1 MAYMEVLGIDIGG
14 SGIKGALVNVKT
26 GQMLTE
32 RYRIPTPASRK
43 PEEMAAVV
51 AEITKYFNYTG
62 PIGIGFPSVI
72 KKGIC
77 TTKGNLHKS
86 WVGVHVTSLFERH
99 TGCKVTVN
107 NDADAAASAEMA
119 FGCGKDLKGFVI
131 MVTIGTGLGSG
142 AFLNGEL
149 IPNFELGQIPYK
161 KHSKIELWAS
171 ASAKE
176 KEVLSFKK
184 WAKRFNTFLAYVN
197 LICAPDH
204 IIVGGG
210 TSKDWD
216 KFSKH
221 LEVDCPVMP
230 AEFLNQAGIIG
241 AAVSVTHPHA

>member
-1 MAYMEVLGIDIGG
+1 MTVLGIDIGG
-14 SGIKGALVNVKT
+14 SGIKGALVNIET

-32 RYRIPTPASRK
+32 RHRIPTPVSRK

-51 AEITKYFNYTG
+51 AEITQFFNYNG

-72 KKGIC
+72 KNGIC
-77 TTKGNLHKS
+77 KTKGNLHKS

-99 TGCKVTVN
+99 TSCKVTVN
-107 NDADAAASAEMA
+107 NDADAAACAEMA
-119 FGCGKDLKGFVI
+119 YGAGKNLKGLVM

-142 AFLNGEL
+142 AFLNGQL

-161 KHSKIELWAS
+161 KYSKIELWAS
-171 ASAKE
+171 AAAKE
-176 KEVLSFKK
+176 REALSFKK
-184 WAKRFNTFLAYVN
+184 WAKRFNTFLGFVD

-221 LEVDCPVMP
+221 LELDCPVVP

-241 AAVSVTHPHA
+241 AAVSVNNTHA

>member
-1 MAYMEVLGIDIGG
+1 MTVLGIDIGG
-14 SGIKGALVNVKT
+14 SGIKGALVNIET

-32 RYRIPTPASRK
+32 RHRIPTPDSRK

-51 AEITKYFNYTG
+51 AEITQFFNYNG

-72 KKGIC
+72 KNGIC

-86 WVGVHVTSLFERH
+86 WVGVNIRSLFERH
-99 TGCKVTVN
+99 TACKVTVN
-107 NDADAAASAEMA
+107 NDADAAACAEMA
-119 FGCGKDLKGFVI
+119 YGAGKGLQGFVMMI
-131 MVTIGTGLGSG
+131 TIGTGLGSG
-142 AFLNGEL
+142 AFLNGQL

-161 KHSKIELWAS
+161 KYDKIELWAS
-171 ASAKE
+171 AAAKE
-176 KEVLSFKK
+176 KEALSFKK
-184 WAKRFNTFLAYVN
+184 WAKRFNTFLGFVT

-216 KFSKH
+216 KFSQY
-221 LEVDCPVMP
+221 LTLDCPIKP

-241 AAVSVTHPHA
+241 AAVSVNNTHA